1 MEDPNTAVD
10 NPELG
15 VLVEVGHDA
24 GDDPG
29 DVQNVEDRDGD
40 QGGGEE
46 TAEVPGFPV
55 LDDDDQ
61 EEEIEEDGCEGD
73 DRPADPP
80 PGGAGDDRDF
90 TCLLL
95 DQGRQLLRNSASSF
109 HWLSS
114 SIFSCCSFVRLLFV
128 THR

>member
-55 LDDDDQ
+55 LDDDHQ
-61 EEEIEEDGCEGD
+61 EEEVEQDGGEGD
-73 DRPADPP
+73 DGPGDPP
-80 PGGAGDDRDF
+80 PGGAGD
-90 TCLLL
+90 
-95 DQGRQLLRNSASSF
+95 QGDLEECHHHSY
-109 HWLSS
+109 H
-114 SIFSCCSFVRLLFV
+114 IVR
-128 THR
+128 R

>member
-55 LDDDDQ
+55 LDDDHQ
-61 EEEIEEDGCEGD
+61 EEEVEQDGGEGD
-73 DRPADPP
+73 DGPGDPP
-80 PGGAGDDRDF
+80 PGGAGDQRDLEE
-90 TCLLL
+90 CHH
-95 DQGRQLLRNSASSF
+95 QIIVIIS
-109 HWLSS
+109 
-114 SIFSCCSFVRLLFV
+114 
-128 THR
+128 